1 MKTAAVRVRQA
12 DDGRTFLQ
20 LLAPDQSLLDRAVM
34 RVTIEDERSY
44 EQHNL
49 FWKMCRFVSENSDQW
64 ASAEKV
70 LEWLKIQMGLY
81 KVIEMS
87 VGKFL
92 HLESIS
98 FRAMGARKFKRFMD
112 DSVRL
117 LSEHAGFDP
126 LAFYEESQNGE
137 GEAKES

>member
-12 DDGRTFLQ
+12 KDGRTFLQ
-20 LLAPDQSLLDRAVM
+20 LLAPDQSLLDKAVM

-49 FWKMCRFVSENSDQW
+49 FWKMCRFVAENSDQW
-64 ASAEKV
+64 TSAEKV
-70 LEWLKIQMGLY
+70 LEWLKVQMGLY

-92 HLESIS
+92 HLDSIS
-98 FRAMGARKFKRFMD
+98 FRAMGARKFKQFMD

-126 LAFYEESQNGE
+126 LAFYEEQDDGKSKKT
-137 GEAKES
+137 AV